1 MGFLHVSPLD
11 GQAASK
17 VLGTFVSSPGVSAAG
32 VIRCSCMGV
41 SRQHSILSIEK
52 SQVMRHLYN
61 SAPARNE
68 GWGVCCRGG
77 LIVYRTSIPAAE
89 ITSNALLDVAH
100 PVHDAATVC
109 TSQSMSNSIPV
120 FLCPLHTAVTGHC
133 GGSFRVCRWS
143 LVGGCLIRIWRC
155 HVQTMDV
162 VTCRYCTMAATP
174 IHIWPDLRNLAESLV
189 LGVALNP

>member
-77 LIVYRTSIPAAE
+77 LIVYRTSIPAGE

-100 PVHDAATVC
+100 RVHDAATVC
-109 TSQSMSNSIPV
+109 ASQSMSNSIPV
-120 FLCPLHTAVTGHC
+120 FLRPLHTAVIEHSGDSST
-133 GGSFRVCRWS
+133 VCKWS
-143 LVGGCLIRIWRC
+143 LVGVCLVCIWCC
-155 HVQTMDV
+155 HLQTMDAV
-162 VTCRYCTMAATP
+162 MCRKFSLAAIP
-174 IHIWPDLRNLAESLV
+174 IQFSPDLRKLAESLV
-189 LGVALNP
+189 LGVAMDP